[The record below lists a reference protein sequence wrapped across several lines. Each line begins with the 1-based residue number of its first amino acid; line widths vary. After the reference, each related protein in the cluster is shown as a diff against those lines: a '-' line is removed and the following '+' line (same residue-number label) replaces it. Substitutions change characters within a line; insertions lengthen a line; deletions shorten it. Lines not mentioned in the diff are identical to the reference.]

1 VTDLLGQGDGGALV
15 DSQHAKRPSRSVGD
29 LAN

>member
-15 DSQHAKRPSRSVGD
+15 ASQHAKRPSRSLSVT
-29 LAN
+29 